1 MKKAVDRPQKIRY
14 LILMNALH
22 NYMDG
27 TFIREATEQEYIES
41 EEQAKLDGGY
51 GVIIVEVN
59 GKPLPCY
66 VEL

>member
-1 MKKAVDRPQKIRY
+1 
-14 LILMNALH
+14 MNALH